1 VSCVRDVDYLIV
13 GQGLAGSMVACLLE
27 MQGKNVL
34 VIDNAHRTAASLA
47 AAGIMN
53 PITGKRLN
61 RPHLVDQLLQ
71 IAFETYPRVERFL
84 GGPIFQ
90 RRSVLRI
97 LQSEDETKQWKL
109 RLASGEYAKYLG
121 STAVT
126 DAEYVENRHG
136 GFEVAQAGLLDVPGF
151 VRRTRDRLL
160 LANKLIESNLEYGE
174 LRPSKNHVR
183 WGDYTVNAVIF
194 CEGYQMMHNPFFN
207 SIALNPA
214 KGEVLTLRANRFAD
228 ERIIQHEKWLLR
240 TLTGEIKAGTTYTW
254 DKLDEKPSPE
264 ARDEIERSLRS
275 FARFDFEVTHQT
287 AGVRPVIKADNRP
300 IVGVHPLETRI
311 AVLNGLGSNG
321 VLQAPF
327 AARQLIAYLEAGEP
341 IHPDFDVCRK
351 SLWE

>member
-1 VSCVRDVDYLIV
+1 VCDIDYLIV

-27 MQGKNVL
+27 MQEKNVL

-71 IAFETYPRVERFL
+71 IAFDTYPRIERFL
-84 GGPIFQ
+84 GSPIFQ
-90 RRSVLRI
+90 RRCVLRV
-97 LQSEDETKQWKL
+97 LKSDDESKQWKL

-121 STAVT
+121 STTVS
-126 DAEYVENRHG
+126 DADCVENRHG
-136 GFEVAQAGLLDVPGF
+136 GFEVAKAGVLDVPGF
-151 VRRTRDRLL
+151 VRRTRDRLFS
-160 LANKLIESNLEYGE
+160 ANRLIESNFEYGE
-174 LRPSKNHVR
+174 LRPAKDHIR
-183 WGDYTVNAVIF
+183 WRNYTVNAVIF
-194 CEGYQMMHNPFFN
+194 CEGYQMTRNPFFN

-214 KGEVLTLRANRFAD
+214 KGEVLTLRADRFTD

-254 DKLDEKPSPE
+254 ERLDEKPSPE
-264 ARDEIERSLRS
+264 ARDEIEQSLRS

-300 IVGVHPLETRI
+300 IVGVHPLNSRI
-311 AVLNGLGSNG
+311 AVLNGLGSKG

>member
-1 VSCVRDVDYLIV
+1 VSFVRDVDYLIV

-34 VIDNAHRTAASLA
+34 VIDNAHRKGASLA

-71 IAFETYPRVERFL
+71 MAFETYPRVERFL

-97 LQSEDETKQWKL
+97 LKSEDETKQWKL

-126 DAEYVENRHG
+126 DAEFVENRHG

-160 LANKLIESNLEYGE
+160 LANKLIESNFEYGE
-174 LRPSKNHVR
+174 LRPSKEHVR

-194 CEGYQMMHNPFFN
+194 CEGYQMMHTRF
-207 SIALNPA
+207 SIRLRSILRKGRFSPCGPTVSPTNASYSTKNGYCGRLPA
-214 KGEVLTLRANRFAD
+214 KSRQEQPTHGINWMKSRALRLGMKSSD
-228 ERIIQHEKWLLR
+228 LC
-240 TLTGEIKAGTTYTW
+240 
-254 DKLDEKPSPE
+254 
-264 ARDEIERSLRS
+264 
-275 FARFDFEVTHQT
+275 
-287 AGVRPVIKADNRP
+287 
-300 IVGVHPLETRI
+300 
-311 AVLNGLGSNG
+311 AVSSGSTS
-321 VLQAPF
+321 
-327 AARQLIAYLEAGEP
+327 
-341 IHPDFDVCRK
+341 K
-351 SLWE
+351 